1 MEKSCAALLL
11 VSTDSVKE
19 RWTKVGNSERS
30 TVWTRRS
37 NRNVNFMSYRLLRTV
52 SAHRRSQTKLK
63 KKRESSIFERTNLSL
78 FKTSSEEF
86 PVDGY
91 F

>member
-19 RWTKVGNSERS
+19 HWTKVGNGERS

-37 NRNVNFMSYRLLRTV
+37 NRNVNFMSYRLLRTD

-63 KKRESSIFERTNLSL
+63 KKEGKF
-78 FKTSSEEF
+78 
-86 PVDGY
+86 Y